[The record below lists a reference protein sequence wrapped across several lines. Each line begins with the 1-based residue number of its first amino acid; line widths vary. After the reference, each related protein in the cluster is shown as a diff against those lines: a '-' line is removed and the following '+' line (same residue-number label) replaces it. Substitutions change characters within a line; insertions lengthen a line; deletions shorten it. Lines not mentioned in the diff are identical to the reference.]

1 MSFRSILRF
10 VLLFSFAFVPM
21 VASAQQKGATVHGT
35 VADPDEAVIPGAT
48 VTLTPA
54 SGKALTT
61 QSQSDGSY
69 VLHNV
74 PAGTYSVTV
83 TMPGFASFVKM
94 GVKVNA
100 GQSLALDAKMEIQAQ
115 QQEVQVTA
123 QTAQVSVDADS
134 NASSTVIKG
143 KDLDA
148 LSDDPDE
155 LQSELTAL
163 AGPSAGPNGG
173 QIYVDGF
180 TGGQLPPKSSIR
192 EIRINQNPFSAEYDR
207 LGYGRVQIFTKPGTD
222 KLHGF
227 FQMSGNASSFN
238 SGNPLLNATLTQG
251 QTPITQPPYHTIFM
265 FGDVSGPLSSNA
277 SFTLSGSHRS
287 IQDNSIVN
295 AIVLAQ
301 DFPCPPSQPSCSYLL
316 ANPTPNVRTDISP
329 RVDLQL
335 GEKNTLTTRF
345 RYEQSDMSNQGV
357 GNLTLPEAGYDSSS
371 SETTL
376 QMTDTQVVSTRV
388 INETRFEY
396 ERDHSSQTPHSTAP
410 TINVQGNFVRGGA
423 NTGNFSDNQTHFE
436 LHNYTSIQLQKHF
449 IRFGGRLRSTRDAQT
464 STAGSNGEFIYSC
477 LLAADCATAND
488 DPSYQSGHASQFKI
502 TDIIHPSVN
511 ATMVDLGV
519 YAEDDWKPI
528 QNLTFSYGIR
538 YETQNRIGDHH
549 DIAPRLSFAYGL
561 GRGKSAPKTV
571 LRGGFGIFYDR
582 YQLDN
587 ILTTVQLNGT
597 NQIQTTLANPARA
610 TCSPTNLAGCTAGTP
625 GGQTTVAASPNLRT
639 PYSMEFAIG
648 ADQQLARNATLS
660 INYLNTRGL
669 HQFLSQNLNA
679 PTGKD
684 ADGNYVYPIA
694 PLPGQAAV
702 IDQQYVS
709 EGLYNQHELIANIN
723 VRARAVSLFGYYV
736 LNFAKSDTAGIT
748 SFPSQPYN
756 IKADYGR
763 ASFDRRNRLF
773 LGGNFSLPY
782 HISLSPF
789 IVASSGTPYN
799 VTVGKDLNGDSVFND
814 RPEFAAANGI
824 PAGQPG
830 SNTIAG
836 CGSFAGPDATNPNAP
851 YTPIPINYCTGPALF
866 VTNLRASKTF
876 GFGPSTV
883 PQGQGGGPGGPG
895 GPPPGGH
902 GGHGGHGGG
911 GRGGF
916 GGGASN
922 TGRKYNLTF
931 SAQVQNLFNNADY
944 ATPNASLSSQRFG
957 KVTQLAGNP
966 YTSSSALR
974 RLSLNMSFNF

>member
-10 VLLFSFAFVPM
+10 VVLFSFAFVPM

-48 VTLTPA
+48 VTLTPS

-61 QSQSDGSY
+61 QSQSDGTY

-74 PAGTYSVTV
+74 PAGSYSVTV
-83 TMPGFASFVKM
+83 TMQGFASFVKM
-94 GVKVNA
+94 GVKINA

-155 LQSELTAL
+155 LSSELTAL

-227 FQMSGNASSFN
+227 FQMSGNASTFN
-238 SGNPLLNATLTQG
+238 TGNPLLNANLTQG
-251 QTPITQPPYHTIFM
+251 QTPIIQPPYHTIFM

-295 AIVLAQ
+295 ATIL
-301 DFPCPPSQPSCSYLL
+301 CPDGQSSCSFQF

-335 GEKNTLTTRF
+335 GEKNTLTARF
-345 RYEQSDMSNQGV
+345 RYEQSDMSNQGI
-357 GNLTLPEAGYDSSS
+357 GNLNLPEAGYNSSS
-371 SETTL
+371 SEATL

-396 ERDHSSQTPHSTAP
+396 ERDHSSQTPLNTKP

-423 NTGNFSDNQTHFE
+423 NSGSNSDNQTHFE
-436 LHNYTSIQLQKHF
+436 LHNYTSIQLEKHF

-464 STAGSNGEFIYSC
+464 STAGSNGSFTYNC
-477 LLAADCATAND
+477 LLSQGCNSSS
-488 DPSYQSGHASQFKI
+488 SYDTGKASQFKI
-502 TDIIHPSVN
+502 TNIIHPSVN
-511 ATMVDLGV
+511 ATMVDLGI

-528 QNLTFSYGIR
+528 PNLTFSYGLR
-538 YETQNRIGDHH
+538 YETQSRIGDHH

-561 GRGKSAPKTV
+561 GRGKNAPKTV
-571 LRGGFGIFYDR
+571 LRGGFGLFYDR
-582 YQLDN
+582 FQLDN

-597 NQIQTTLANPARA
+597 NQIQTTIANPDPS
-610 TCSPTNLAGCTAGTP
+610 TCSPTNLGGCTAGTP
-625 GGQTTVAASPNLRT
+625 GGETTVSASPNLRT

-660 INYLNTRGL
+660 INYLNTRGV

-679 PTGKD
+679 PIGKD
-684 ADGNYVYPIA
+684 SSGKFIYPITPATGEA
-694 PLPGQAAV
+694 PIIQ
-702 IDQQYVS
+702 QQYVS
-709 EGLYNQHELIANIN
+709 EGIYRQNELIANIN
-723 VRARAVSLFGYYV
+723 VRARALSLFGYYV

-756 IKADYGR
+756 IGADYGR

-799 VTVGKDLNGDSVFND
+799 VTLGRDLNGDSVFND
-814 RPEFAAANGI
+814 RPSFAAPNSI
-824 PAGQPG
+824 PAGQVG

-836 CGSFAGPDATNPNAP
+836 CGSFAGPDPNNPNAA

-883 PQGQGGGPGGPG
+883 QPGQGGGQGGPG
-895 GPPPGGH
+895 GPPGSH
-902 GGHGGHGGG
+902 GGNHGGGHGGG

-916 GGGASN
+916 GGSSS

-944 ATPNASLSSQRFG
+944 ATPNATLTSQRFG

-966 YTSSSALR
+966 YTSGSALR

>member
-10 VLLFSFAFVPM
+10 VVFFSFAFVPM
-21 VASAQQKGATVHGT
+21 VASAQQKGATVQGT

-54 SGKALTT
+54 SGKPLVT
-61 QSQSDGSY
+61 QSQSDGTY

-74 PAGTYSVTV
+74 PAGTYSETV
-83 TMPGFASFVKM
+83 TMQGFASFVKL

-100 GQSLALDAKMEIQAQ
+100 TQALTLDAKMEIQSQ

-155 LQSELTAL
+155 LSSELTAL

-238 SGNPLLNATLTQG
+238 TGNPLLNANLSPG
-251 QTPITQPPYHTIFM
+251 QTAVTQPPYHTIFM
-265 FGDVSGPLSSNA
+265 FGDVSGPLTSNS
-277 SFTLSGSHRS
+277 SFTVGGSHRS
-287 IQDNSIVN
+287 IQDNSMVN
-295 AIVLAQ
+295 ATVLPSLEH
-301 DFPCPPSQPSCSYLL
+301 PCTAGQTSCSFQF

-345 RYEQSDMSNQGV
+345 RYEESDMLNQGI
-357 GNLTLPEAGYDSSS
+357 GNLNLPASGYNSSS
-371 SETTL
+371 SEITL
-376 QMTDTQVVSTRV
+376 QMTDTQVVSSRV

-396 ERDHSSQTPHSTAP
+396 ERDHSSQTPLNTTP
-410 TINVQGNFVRGGA
+410 TITVQGNFVDGGA
-423 NTGNFSDNQTHFE
+423 NTGSNSDNQTHFE
-436 LHNYTSIQLQKHF
+436 LHNYTSVQLKKNF

-464 STAGSNGEFIYSC
+464 SSAGSNGSFTYNC
-477 LLAADCATAND
+477 LLTTGC
-488 DPSYQSGHASQFKI
+488 PVGGSSYESGQASQFKI
-502 TDIIHPSVN
+502 TKIVNPSVN

-519 YAEDDWKPI
+519 YAEDDWKPV
-528 QNLTFSYGIR
+528 QNLTVSTGIR
-538 YETQNRIGDHH
+538 YETQSDIGDHH

-561 GRGKSAPKTV
+561 GRGKNTPKTV

-597 NQIQTTLANPARA
+597 NQVQTTLAQPDSA
-610 TCSPTNLAGCTAGTP
+610 TCSPTNLDGCTAGSP
-625 GGQTTVAASPNLRT
+625 GGSTTVAAASKLRT

-648 ADQQLARNATLS
+648 ADQQLIRNATLS
-660 INYLNTRGL
+660 VNYLNTRGV
-669 HQFLSQNLNA
+669 HQFLSQNVNS
-679 PTGKD
+679 PTGVD
-684 ADGNYVYPIA
+684 AGGNFIYPIM
-694 PLPGQAAV
+694 PAAGESPV
-702 IDQQYVS
+702 IRQEYQS
-709 EGLYNQHELIANIN
+709 EAVYRQNELIANLNIRE
-723 VRARAVSLFGYYV
+723 RAFSLFGYYV
-736 LNFAKSDTAGIT
+736 LNFAKSDSGGIT

-756 IKADYGR
+756 IGADYGR
-763 ASFDRRNRLF
+763 AVFDRRNRLF
-773 LGGNFSLPY
+773 LGGNVSLPY

-799 VTVGKDLNGDSVFND
+799 VTLGRDLNGDSEFND
-814 RPEFAAANGI
+814 RPAFASSPNEAGASTI
-824 PAGQPG
+824 P
-830 SNTIAG
+830 G
-836 CGSFAGPDATNPNAP
+836 CGSFITPATGQAR
-851 YTPIPINYCTGPALF
+851 IPINYCTGPALF
-866 VTNLRASKTF
+866 VTNLRVSKTF

-883 PQGQGGGPGGPG
+883 QKGQGGGSGGPGGPG
-895 GPPPGGH
+895 D
-902 GGHGGHGGG
+902 HGGG
-911 GRGGF
+911 HRGGGGGGGGGGF
-916 GGGASN
+916 GGGSR
-922 TGRKYNLTF
+922 TDKKYNLTF
-931 SAQVQNLFNNADY
+931 SGQVQNLFNNADY
-944 ATPNASLSSQRFG
+944 ATPNATLTSQSLFG
-957 KVTQLAGNP
+957 KSTQLAGNP

-974 RLSLNMSFNF
+974 RISLNMSFNF